1 MLKDV
6 YNVELVDRSFGS
18 CGYNAAKKPRLDS
31 SKTLLDNM
39 GHLIPIYVLSDAS
52 KNRLFNGI
60 IRRVNILFS
69 IYGFYR
75 KCLKI
80 KDSIVFMQYPFL
92 QLSPYGRFFLLKHL
106 KSNGNKIIYLVHDL
120 DSVRYNKLK
129 MLHVEQK
136 ELLLADICI
145 VHSFPMLIHLNQL
158 GISVKHSVI
167 LKFFDYRLQYSFP
180 KQRDLRDIK
189 LVFAGNLE
197 KSHFLRQLDRVDWD
211 KNVYLFLYGSWSD
224 NVVIND
230 RIFYKGKFSPNNIEE
245 VEGNWGLVWD
255 GESINTCVGL
265 YGNYLKINAPFK
277 MSMYLAANLPVIV
290 WGKSAMAEYVKL
302 YNIGIC
308 IDSLNE
314 IPNKIMSLT
323 DMQINEIKHNV
334 KCISEKIRCGGM
346 LSEALGE
353 SIYILNHD

>member
-211 KNVYLFLYGSWSD
+211 KNVYLFLYGS
-224 NVVIND
+224 
-230 RIFYKGKFSPNNIEE
+230 
-245 VEGNWGLVWD
+245 
-255 GESINTCVGL
+255 
-265 YGNYLKINAPFK
+265 
-277 MSMYLAANLPVIV
+277 
-290 WGKSAMAEYVKL
+290 
-302 YNIGIC
+302 
-308 IDSLNE
+308 
-314 IPNKIMSLT
+314 
-323 DMQINEIKHNV
+323 
-334 KCISEKIRCGGM
+334 
-346 LSEALGE
+346 
-353 SIYILNHD
+353 